1 MKLNANNQGL
11 AAEAAAVH
19 FLQQQGLV
27 LLTQNYSCRFGEI
40 DLIMRDQHTLVFVEV
55 RLRSHQAFASA
66 ADSIDHRKQQ
76 KLIRAAQFYLQTHDL
91 NTPCRFDAI
100 LFDNTQYRAPNW
112 IRNAIDT

>member
-1 MKLNANNQGL
+1 MKLNSNNQGL
-11 AAEAAAVH
+11 AAETAAAH

-27 LLTQNYSCRFGEI
+27 LITQNYSCRFGEI
-40 DLIMRDQHTLVFVEV
+40 DLIMRDKHTLVFVEV
-55 RLRSHQAFASA
+55 RLRSHRAFASA

-76 KLIRAAQFYLQTHDL
+76 KLIRAAQHYLQINSL

-100 LFDNTQYRAPNW
+100 LFNNTQYRKPNW